1 MQIGY
6 MIRNNLI
13 LFIVFSFTIVWGLA
27 FNLKKKVKCK
37 LHVNLPVMPSTEAL
51 PGGGGGN
58 PMLLVWI
65 SNILCRCFSKLDVA
79 IGSWTKSSVFA
90 QILQKVGR
98 GAL

>member
-51 PGGGGGN
+51 PGGGESHVACLN
-58 PMLLVWI
+58 FKYLVSVFLKTWCRHWKL
-65 SNILCRCFSKLDVA
+65 NEILCLCSNFTE
-79 IGSWTKSSVFA
+79 G
-90 QILQKVGR
+90 G
-98 GAL
+98 